1 MRWGNAR
8 GFGVALAASALI
20 VAATAGSAQGDA
32 GFSLCTDDFCS
43 GPRIDVPEPVGT
55 PLATTTLDL
64 AEGLRDVCQQ
74 AGIEPISVS
83 GVGTAAEC
91 NQDRLQV
98 LYVPPNY
105 SLPSPLVHSATVVG
119 CYFVPG
125 AVRNCEIDIDGYQL
139 HAYDESQSP

>member
-20 VAATAGSAQGDA
+20 VAVTAGSAHGDA
-32 GFSLCTDDFCS
+32 RFFCS
-43 GPRIDVPEPVGT
+43 GPRTDVPEPVGT

-64 AEGLRDVCQQ
+64 AEGLRDVCHE
-74 AGIEPISVS
+74 AGIEPISVP
-83 GVGTAAEC
+83 GVITAAEC

-125 AVRNCEIDIDGYQL
+125 AVRSCEIDIDGYQL
-139 HAYDESQSP
+139 HAHESQSP